1 VKEKASL
8 ALSLMLAVSLL
19 VPLATYSAPRA
30 KAQANSGSSSDPAF
44 STTIPEIKNSVSI
57 QPTGTITRR
66 SDDEPVW
73 VWNLNVIDKD
83 WLGGKSKPATVFKLR
98 FTVKPNDLT
107 KILYTDNVSAGV
119 ENFNQGYLYNGENIT
134 STEFLDLQ
142 TEITEIPVHA
152 SIGQL
157 ENAVTRPIT
166 PPTGGGTDW
175 ISQGESNPVTLTILL
190 RDAQSP
196 ELAKNVSN
204 LRGSWAS
211 VRLGFHSLLV
221 TITSTS
227 DWDAGTHENTV
238 SVGGDLQISK
248 FEQMPDMP
256 ASVDS
261 GHDLKYVED
270 GENVYATRGNV
281 TATLWRYSTKGD
293 AWYTMTD
300 APTSDIYSG
309 GDFAYD
315 GLDNLFFL
323 QGNGYDNIFR
333 YDISADS
340 WSLFAD
346 VPPAEVWSGGS
357 IEYDRTN
364 DNIYVT
370 IGGTSDNFYCY
381 DLGTGAWTQLDNAPD
396 TLGSGSDMELVGDNI
411 YVARGTRNPD
421 FYCYSISSGSWTV
434 YPDVPEPEVSDGGD
448 TAYLGDGENIYL
460 QAGETSLD
468 PKPGFYRFSITDN
481 VWYTCENTPKG
492 VSDGGSLEYVEA
504 ENSLYETPAGDTVPM
519 YRYCLDNSAY
529 SDAKHTTAKEN
540 FAVDKS
546 WRKIEIDADIPSGA
560 SLDVK
565 IQVSDNFA
573 AGVADE
579 SDVISASDGIDNYA
593 ITGLENWKSEVRIV
607 SLPSKGTSD
616 FGPKV
621 HSYKLF
627 GENSPPQISTNFSEN
642 VDAYSVD
649 LVGELLD
656 NASTDDNIKFQ
667 YREEGTT
674 AWENAGLKT
683 TGAVDNHSYHLAGLK
698 DNVTYEWRFWGQTQ
712 AGGYP
717 ENIGSIKTF
726 TTDYPRVSFESKSEV
741 STSGFKVTC
750 SIENR
755 GEPSLDVILQYREKG
770 AASWNEENLTGA
782 AKTKDYST
790 TVDGLKSDTDY
801 EVRWKIVGSTYYSD
815 TWTITTK
822 ASGGGVPIAPTKPE
836 PISIDV
842 EVGRLEEGTFTKA
855 KALGL
860 GDVATVKIEV
870 TSKGEPV
877 EGADVGAW
885 WIPKPTMG
893 KTETIEISEVGGGTY
908 QGSFTIPKDIA
919 PGTYEVSAEAT
930 KSGYEKAYG
939 YDTFEVVRKV
949 AKPGPIDRAVSWAR
963 ENLAAV
969 AVLVVAFLIFVA
981 ISRR

>member
-1 VKEKASL
+1 MVRGKTSL

-19 VPLATYSAPRA
+19 VPFAIYSAPEA
-30 KAQANSGSSSDPAF
+30 EAQVDSGPSSNPDPTF
-44 STTIPEIKNSVSI
+44 STTIPEIKNSVSVR
-57 QPTGTITRR
+57 PTGTITRR
-66 SDDEPVW
+66 SDNQPVW
-73 VWNLNVIDKD
+73 VWDLNIISKD
-83 WLGGKSKPATVFKLR
+83 WLGGKSKPATVLKLR
-98 FTVKPNDLT
+98 FTVRPNDLT

-119 ENFNQGYLYNGENIT
+119 ENFNQDYLYNGENIT
-134 STEFLDLQ
+134 NTEFLDLQ

-166 PPTGGGTDW
+166 PPVGGGTDW
-175 ISQGESNPVTLTILL
+175 IAQGESNPITLTINL
-190 RDAQSP
+190 RAMQSP
-196 ELAKNVSN
+196 KLAKNASR

-211 VRLGFHSLLV
+211 VRLGLHSLLV
-221 TITSTS
+221 TVTSSS
-227 DWDAGTHENTV
+227 DWDAGTHENTAA
-238 SVGGDLQISK
+238 VGGDLQISRW
-248 FEQMPDMP
+248 EQMADMP
-256 ASVDS
+256 ADVKL

-270 GENVYATRGNV
+270 GENVYATRGW
-281 TATLWRYSTKGD
+281 LYPDFWRYSAEED
-293 AWYTMTD
+293 SWYTAPAD
-300 APTSDIYSG
+300 APGDIDSG
-309 GDFAYD
+309 GDIAYD
-315 GLDNLFFL
+315 GLDNLYVL
-323 QGNGYDNIFR
+323 QGNSTDNLFL

-340 WSLFAD
+340 WKVFAD
-346 VPPAEVWSGGS
+346 VPGPIGLGSS

-364 DNIYVT
+364 DNIYVMQ
-370 IGGTSDNFYCY
+370 GPYDNLFCY
-381 DLGTGAWTQLDNAPD
+381 DLNSGAWTQLRDSPAEVGD
-396 TLGSGSDMELVGDNI
+396 GSDMELAGDNI
-411 YVARGTRNPD
+411 YATRGDGFSAFWLYDIPSD
-421 FYCYSISSGSWTV
+421 SWTE
-434 YPDVPEPEVSDGGD
+434 YPLAPGSVERGGD
-448 TAYLGDGENIYL
+448 IAYLGDGENIYL
-460 QAGETSLD
+460 QRGYESND
-468 PKPGFYRFSITDN
+468 FYRYSVTDN
-481 VWYTCENTPKG
+481 DWYTCQHTPKNAD
-492 VSDGGSLEYVEA
+492 SGGSLEFVEP
-504 ENSLYETPAGDTVPM
+504 ENSLYETPAGISAPM
-519 YRYCLDNSAY
+519 YRYCLDNSAFTE
-529 SDAKHTTAKEN
+529 AKHTTADEN

-546 WRKIEIDADIPSGA
+546 WRKIEIDTSIPSGA
-560 SLDVK
+560 DENV
-565 IQVSDNFA
+565 IVQVSDNFA
-573 AGVADE
+573 KYGVQD
-579 SDVISASDGIDNYA
+579 SVTISPSDGIDNYA
-593 ITGLENWKSEVRIV
+593 ISGLDNWKSRVRIV
-607 SLPSKGTSD
+607 TEMAKGTSD

-621 HSYKLF
+621 HSFKLF
-627 GENSPPQISTNFSEN
+627 GENSPPQISTNFTEN
-642 VDAYSVD
+642 ADAYSID

-656 NASTDDNIKFQ
+656 NAKAQDNVKFQ

-674 AWENAGLKT
+674 AWENVGLKT

-712 AGGYP
+712 AGGYS
-717 ENIGSIKTF
+717 ENAGSIKTF
-726 TTDYPRVSFESKSEV
+726 TTDYPRVSFKSKSEV
-741 STSGFKVTC
+741 STSGFKVTAY
-750 SIENR
+750 IENR

-782 AKTKDYST
+782 AETKDYST

-836 PISIDV
+836 PITIDV

-870 TSKGEPV
+870 TSNGKPV

-939 YDTFEVVRKV
+939 YDTFEVVREV
-949 AKPGPIDRAVSWAR
+949 AKPGPLDKAVGWAR

-969 AVLVVAFLIFVA
+969 AVLVVALLIFVA

>member
-1 VKEKASL
+1 VKGKASL
-8 ALSLMLAVSLL
+8 ALSLMLAASLF
-19 VPLATYSAPRA
+19 VPFAIYSAPKA
-30 KAQANSGSSSDPAF
+30 EAQANSSSNPDPTF

-57 QPTGTITRR
+57 RPTGTITRR
-66 SDDEPVW
+66 SDNQPVW
-73 VWNLNVIDKD
+73 LWDINIISKD
-83 WLGGKSKPATVFKLR
+83 WTGGKSKPATALKLR
-98 FTVKPNDLT
+98 FTVKPNELT
-107 KILYTDNVSAGV
+107 DVILSENVSAFN
-119 ENFNQGYLYNGENIT
+119 ENYRYLGRDIT
-134 STEFLDLQ
+134 LSEIADLYSD
-142 TEITEIPVHA
+142 ITEIPVHA
-152 SIGQL
+152 SIGAL
-157 ENAVTRPIT
+157 ENSATRPIT

-175 ISQGESNPVTLTILL
+175 ISRGESNPITLTINL
-190 RDAQSP
+190 RAMQSP
-196 ELAKNVSN
+196 ELAKNVPN

-211 VRLGFHSLLV
+211 VRLGSHSLLV
-221 TITSTS
+221 TVTSNS
-227 DWDAGTHENTV
+227 DWNAGTHDNTAAV
-238 SVGGDLQISK
+238 SGDLQISR
-248 FEQMPDMP
+248 FEKMADVPN
-256 ASVDS
+256 DS
-261 GHDLKYVED
+261 GYGHDLKYVED
-270 GENVYATRGNV
+270 GENVYAARGRDYDDF
-281 TATLWRYSTKGD
+281 WRYSVEEDT
-293 AWYTMTD
+293 WYTAPAD
-300 APTSDIYSG
+300 APGTISYG
-309 GDFAYD
+309 GDIAYD
-315 GLDNLFFL
+315 GLDNLYVTE
-323 QGNGYDNIFR
+323 GDTDADNLYR

-340 WSLFAD
+340 WSHFAD
-346 VPPAEVWSGGS
+346 APFADFGYGGGS
-357 IEYDRTN
+357 IEYDRAD
-364 DNIYVT
+364 DNIYVLE
-370 IGGTSDNFYCY
+370 GAGTDNLYCY
-381 DLGTGAWTQLDNAPD
+381 DLQSGTWTQLTDAPGA
-396 TLGSGSDMELVGDNI
+396 TYAGADMELVGDNI
-411 YVARGTRNPD
+411 YIARGNDYTD
-421 FYCYSISSGSWTV
+421 FYLYDIPSDSWTV
-434 YPDVPEPEVSDGGD
+434 YPDVPSAVDYGGD
-448 TAYLGDGENIYL
+448 MAYLGDGDNIYL
-460 QAGETSLD
+460 QAGAETT
-468 PKPGFYRFSITDN
+468 GFYRFSIKDN
-481 VWYTCENTPKG
+481 TWYACEDTPE
-492 VSDGGSLEYVEA
+492 VTSSGGSLEYVEP
-504 ENSLYETPAGDTVPM
+504 ENSVYETPAGTTVPM

-540 FAVDKS
+540 YDVDKS
-546 WRKIEIDADIPSGA
+546 WRKIEIDADIPSGV

-565 IQVSDNFA
+565 VQVSDNFA

-616 FGPKV
+616 FGPSV
-621 HSYKLF
+621 HSYRLF

-656 NASTDDNIKFQ
+656 NASANDNVKFQ
-667 YREEGTT
+667 YREQGTT

-683 TGAVDNHSYHLAGLK
+683 TDAVDNHSFHLTGLK

-741 STSGFKVTC
+741 STSGFKATC
-750 SIENR
+750 SVENR

-770 AASWNEENLTGA
+770 AASWNEKTITTA
-782 AKTKDYST
+782 AGTKDYST

-836 PISIDV
+836 PITIDV

-939 YDTFEVVRKV
+939 YDTFEVVKEV
-949 AKPGPIDRAVSWAR
+949 AKPGPIDKAVSWAR
-963 ENLAAV
+963 ENLATV
-969 AVLVVAFLIFVA
+969 AVLVLALLIFVA